1 MVKNQPAN
9 AGDAEDV
16 GFNPGEDP
24 LAKEVANHSSILACK
39 TPRTEK
45 PGGLQSMRSQG
56 VRHA

>member
-39 TPRTEK
+39 TPWTEK
-45 PGGLQSMRSQG
+45 PGGLQSMRS
-56 VRHA
+56 